1 MMLYRATQSPLSLHV
16 LVALGSR
23 LTLDLQFKDFF
34 GVLQEHILSQF
45 YFFCVF
51 PEPYLSEDLAIYCM
65 NSPLTWEFRSH
76 LSSRHFSVYRCSD
89 EVHIVNKPSP
99 S

>member
-1 MMLYRATQSPLSLHV
+1 MMLCRATQSPLSLHV

-45 YFFCVF
+45 YFFLCVSRTLLERRPGYILYEQPPHLGF
-51 PEPYLSEDLAIYCM
+51 QAP
-65 NSPLTWEFRSH
+65 PLF
-76 LSSRHFSVYRCSD
+76 
-89 EVHIVNKPSP
+89 
-99 S
+99 